1 MKEEAKVRIVIVDD
15 HLLFAEAIRP
25 TLESLGMSVVAVAAT
40 GAEGLEEVSR
50 HQPDLVLVDIG
61 LPDES
66 GLAAG
71 RRILEA
77 YPEAKVVVLTALLSP
92 GTVREAVRIGFH
104 GYLTKDVP
112 VSRFASSL
120 RAVVDGQVVFP
131 RRLASAIAR
140 PSGEDGLEL
149 LSEHLTARE
158 REVLGML
165 AEGLGGP
172 DIARKLGITTNT
184 VRTHIQGILTKL
196 QVHSRLEAVAFA
208 HRRGIVRLPQR
219 GESDTA

>member
-1 MKEEAKVRIVIVDD
+1 MN
-15 HLLFAEAIRP
+15 
-25 TLESLGMSVVAVAAT
+25 VVAVATT
-40 GAEGLEEVSR
+40 GAEASELMR
-50 HQPDLVLVDIG
+50 LHRPDLVLVDIG

-66 GLAAG
+66 GLVVG

-92 GTVREAVRIGFH
+92 ATVREAVRIGFH
-104 GYLTKDVP
+104 GYLTKDAP

-120 RAVVDGQVVFP
+120 RAVVEGQVVFP

-140 PSGEDGLEL
+140 SSGEDGLEL
-149 LSEHLTARE
+149 LSSHLTARE
-158 REVLGML
+158 REVLGLM
-165 AEGLGGP
+165 AEGLGGT
-172 DIARKLGITTNT
+172 DIAGRLGITTNT

>member
-1 MKEEAKVRIVIVDD
+1 MKEQADVRIVIVDD

-40 GAEGLEEVSR
+40 GAEGLEEVRR

-66 GLAAG
+66 GLVAG

-77 YPEAKVVVLTALLSP
+77 FPNAKVVVLTALLSP
-92 GTVREAVRIGFH
+92 ATVREAVRIGFH
-104 GYLTKDVP
+104 GYLTKDAP
-112 VSRFASSL
+112 VARFASSI
-120 RAVVDGQVVFP
+120 RAVVEGQVVFP
-131 RRLASAIAR
+131 RRLASSSR

-149 LSEHLTARE
+149 LSSHLTARE
-158 REVLGML
+158 REVLGLMS
-165 AEGLGGP
+165 EGLGGP
-172 DIARKLGITTNT
+172 DIARRLGITTNT

-208 HRRGIVRLPQR
+208 HRRGIVRLSQ
-219 GESDTA
+219 GEESDTA